1 MFYQQK
7 LVASTK
13 LKFLI
18 KEKHLYEHIKKQNIF
33 ETNLKLV
40 KKNCH
45 KNKMDSWVIEN
56 FLSSKL
62 LTIMKGWAIAI
73 FPSFKFNL
81 SMWMDR

>member
-1 MFYQQK
+1 VFYQKK

-13 LKFLI
+13 LRFLI
-18 KEKHLYEHIKKQNIF
+18 KGKHWYEHIKKQNIF
-33 ETNLKLV
+33 GKNLKFV

-45 KNKMDSWVIEN
+45 KNKMDRWVIEN

-62 LTIMKGWAIAI
+62 LTIMKGWEIAI

>member
-1 MFYQQK
+1 VFYQQK
-7 LVASTK
+7 SVASTK

-18 KEKHLYEHIKKQNIF
+18 KEKHWYEHIKKQNIF
-33 ETNLKLV
+33 ERNLKLV

-62 LTIMKGWAIAI
+62 LTIKKGCI
-73 FPSFKFNL
+73 SLHL
-81 SMWMDR
+81 SLIYQCGWIGN